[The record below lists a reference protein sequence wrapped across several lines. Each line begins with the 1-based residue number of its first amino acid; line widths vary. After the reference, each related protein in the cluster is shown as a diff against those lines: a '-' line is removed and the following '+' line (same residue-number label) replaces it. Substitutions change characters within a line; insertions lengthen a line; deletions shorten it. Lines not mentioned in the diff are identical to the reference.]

1 MSITL
6 RDLPLPVKVVAT
18 VFLLAVGAGYGSAMV
33 QLHMQDSKSGQPM
46 PTVADVIRKYTGK
59 IKFDPAKPPPA
70 PVSRLEALVTSDAI
84 EISGKSMAAAFTTE
98 DRAKGDL
105 KFATAIK
112 GKAPDQVKQIEAE
125 RKGEQAAF
133 ALWINTP
140 DAERKAAYAADK
152 FPLPAGKAPAAL
164 TSALKDGDALK
175 IKTLIEARC
184 VTCHSKGGDKE
195 DVPLDSYDELA
206 KWMKVD
212 AAEPVNGYI
221 KVEEPVS
228 ITKLTQSTHAHLL
241 SFAVL
246 FSLTG
251 LIFACSSYPTG
262 MRVLLGP
269 WVVIAVFADVSLWW
283 LARLCDEMGPYFAM
297 GIIGTGGAAGMGLAA
312 QITLSLFNMYG
323 RKGKL
328 VLALMF
334 GAGAGLAGFLFVNK
348 VQPVLAAKQNAANGK
363 DEKKDAVKKDD
374 TKKADDKK
382 TDTKK
387 PEDKKAQPKAYVPT
401 TELDRL
407 LTLPPVDSSLKPI
420 EGKPAF
426 NGSDTGNMVAALFEK
441 DKAYKRVMDGDAQ
454 ADKDKI
460 KAQREAELAALQAW
474 VRAPEAARKAAYTAD
489 ALDAGELAAKV
500 DPTFAKGGKV
510 LVKTLLDNRCATCH
524 GAEGKQADYPLT
536 KYEEFEKYLKPLAAA
551 TNANPGGVAPIP
563 RAVDEK

>member
-6 RDLPLPVKVVAT
+6 RDLPLPVKVVAS

-59 IKFDPAKPPPA
+59 VKFDPNKPPPA
-70 PVSRLEALVTSDAI
+70 PVSRLEALVVSEAA
-84 EISGKSMAAAFTTE
+84 EISGKSMAGAFTTE

-105 KFATAIK
+105 KFANATK
-112 GKAPDQVKQIEAE
+112 GKSADQVKQIEAE

-212 AAEPVNGYI
+212 AAAPVGDWI

-262 MRVLLGP
+262 MRVILGP

-283 LARLCDEMGPYFAM
+283 LARLSEEWGPYFAM
-297 GIIGTGGAAGMGLAA
+297 GIIGTGGAAGMGLGA

-323 RKGKL
+323 KKGKF
-328 VLALMF
+328 VLALML
-334 GAGAGLAGFLFVNK
+334 GSGAGLAGFMFVNK
-348 VQPVLAAKQNAANGK
+348 IQPILAAKQNAAQNPPAANGK
-363 DEKKDAVKKDD
+363 DDKKDNAKKP
-374 TKKADDKK
+374 DDKK
-382 TDTKK
+382 PDEKK
-387 PEDKKAQPKAYVPT
+387 LVTPKAYIPT
-401 TELDRL
+401 SELDRL
-407 LTLPPVDSSLKPI
+407 LTLPPVDSSMKPI

-441 DKAYKRVMDGDAQ
+441 DKTYKKVMDGDAQ
-454 ADKDKI
+454 ADKDKL
-460 KAQREAELAALQAW
+460 KGQREAELAAIQAW
-474 VRAPEAARKAAYTAD
+474 VRSPEAARKAAYTKD
-489 ALDAGELAAKV
+489 ALDASELASKV
-500 DPTFAKGGKV
+500 DPTFAKDGKV
-510 LVKTLLDNRCATCH
+510 LVKSLLDARCASCH
-524 GAEGKQADYPLT
+524 SPDGKQADYPLT
-536 KYEEFEKYLKPLAAA
+536 KYEEFEKYLKPLAA
-551 TNANPGGVAPIP
+551 NANAGGVAPIP
-563 RAVDEK
+563 RAADEK